1 MDLLADRH
9 WRATSTSDRVGIRAA
24 LPRVNNNEEASSVSA
39 SARTIRILS
48 VVAISGLMALAAS
61 SITKAETA
69 EPPAREDGI
78 VKVKS
83 AYPVHETISRLKQ
96 DSAAKGIMFFMALTN
111 RGSPLRY
118 ALSCSDRRPQHD
130 PMFQGE

>member
-1 MDLLADRH
+1 M
-9 WRATSTSDRVGIRAA
+9 
-24 LPRVNNNEEASSVSA
+24 SA

-69 EPPAREDGI
+69 EPPAREDG
-78 VKVKS
+78 
-83 AYPVHETISRLKQ
+83 TISRLKQ
-96 DSAAKGIMFFMALTN
+96 DIAAKGIMFFMASTN